1 LVLQA
6 INQWVDQLDAGLTGK
21 KKRAAIRK
29 KKKLTLDV
37 SDWEFL
43 EHLSTIL
50 VVCLRIFPSLARS

>member
-21 KKRAAIRK
+21 KKCAAIRK

-37 SDWEFL
+37 GDWEFL

-50 VVCLRIFPSLARS
+50 VVCSCVFNLLAHS